1 MDPVTIGAVIL
12 ASIAVIGAT
21 VANIRV
27 RSKCRAGENLELS
40 FQKRFNEDIGE
51 PRRKHNTS
59 SDYDDDD

>member
-12 ASIAVIGAT
+12 ASIAVLGAT

-40 FQKRFNEDIGE
+40 FQKRYNDNFKEDLGT
-51 PRRKHNTS
+51 KYTS
-59 SDYDDDD
+59 SDDETSL